1 MKKGDLTTKAIGLAI
16 AGVLAGSGL
25 AMALPQGNTTGD
37 GEEGDRREGRQGQE
51 AGPVRQARL

>member
-25 AMALPQGNTTGD
+25 AGAMAATLGPWKSACAIG
-37 GEEGDRREGRQGQE
+37 GE
-51 AGPVRQARL
+51 